1 MFTASR
7 SGEIVVFVQMIQLRF
22 LYLSVIIEPVTGYKT
37 LFSFSAHSTS
47 SVWCFE
53 SKLNQ
58 TSDAR
63 NHFPITTQ
71 QGHGLSLSYPQNK
84 S

>member
-37 LFSFSAHSTS
+37 LFSFLPTARAQ
-47 SVWCFE
+47 CGA
-53 SKLNQ
+53 LNL
-58 TSDAR
+58 
-63 NHFPITTQ
+63 N
-71 QGHGLSLSYPQNK
+71 
-84 S
+84 